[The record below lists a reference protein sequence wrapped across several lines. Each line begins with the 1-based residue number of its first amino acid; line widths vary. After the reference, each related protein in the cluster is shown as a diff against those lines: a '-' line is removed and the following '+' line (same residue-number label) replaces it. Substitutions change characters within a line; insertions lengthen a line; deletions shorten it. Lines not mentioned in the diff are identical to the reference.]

1 MGETRPEGG
10 APIPHRRP
18 LLGEVCWSLDRRSG
32 CTGRERRLL
41 DSRRKMKARAPPPPG
56 KPVPL
61 NVHGDQRPPCDAALS
76 SQQNLIHMKEALRNS
91 TLDITV
97 VLPSGLEK
105 QSVVNGSHAMM
116 DLLVELCLQNHL
128 NPSHHA
134 LEIRS
139 SETQQP
145 LSFKPNTL
153 VGTLN
158 VHTVFLKE
166 KVPEEKVKPGPP
178 KVPEKSV
185 RLVVN
190 YLRTQKAV
198 VRVSP
203 DVPLQNILPVICAKC
218 EVSPDHVILLR
229 DNVAGEELELSK
241 SLNELGIKEL
251 YAWDN
256 RRVLLTKTQSEPS
269 LSFRETFRKSSLG
282 NDETDEKKKF
292 LGFFKVNK
300 RSSSKAEQLGQSGLD
315 SDEDTSKLA
324 SGRGMNGC
332 LTTPNSPSV
341 HSRSLTLGPS
351 LSLSNISGVSVK
363 SEMKKRRA
371 PPPPRAG
378 PPVQDK
384 TSEKMSLGSQVD
396 LQKKKRR
403 APAPPPPPP
412 PPQPPSPSPLP
423 QPPPPSPLVP
433 NRREEKEENRK
444 STVGVGRQVP
454 QKPPRGTARGPPQ
467 LVLPPPPPYPPPDTD
482 VAEPLSLPGEGA
494 GSEASELRPKLSL
507 PLGPSSHCSGDGV
520 PLVPSEAEETV
531 SVGSCFASEDTTE
544 DSGVMSS
551 PSDIISL
558 DSQHDSLKSKDKWA
572 TDQEDCSEQDLTG
585 TPELGPQKSSSWERN
600 GCGNSHLRSEKAIIV
615 LNNDEELFITG
626 QFHKT
631 LAELDEDLEEM
642 EESYETDTSSL
653 TSSTNGVTHHSMQ
666 DAIIPNSDAD
676 SIPVTFIGE
685 VSDDPVDSGL
695 FSNRNNNAGSFDM
708 GSVACRRDPQASFQA
723 GHSQPHERMREE
735 APDPY
740 TPSYDLRKET
750 QSSTSQDGNF
760 VEIGPKVTSF
770 ISKLQIDGLSA
781 KEKGKLP
788 VLAYSETT
796 HPAQRVNLQPKS
808 KKESNGKTTVSA
820 PPSWYQQGQTPRG
833 SYGLKCGL
841 TTYKIVPPKSEMRC
855 YDRNVSLSTGAIKI
869 DELGN
874 LVSPHVNSSR
884 TIPISSSVIETEAQ
898 PIGKVKEFWRCS
910 SLEKQLNQPTDCSA
924 RRNPSTTTTTMP
936 AKPQPNNRL
945 QVAPTLTAPQQQ
957 AGPQECRTHLEEGSS
972 RPPSSVT
979 CHMKVPAA
987 NTTEVTFLKPQR
999 RTSSQYVASAIAKRI
1014 GPPKVHTD
1022 VVRQHN
1028 NVEKCHVGRAPQLPG
1043 EPVTVKHDTAPNL
1056 YSEARGHTHEA
1067 KQPGVSLPSNA
1078 GGESAAG
1085 AQPRG
1090 EVSSTCGKLS
1100 TQDCPATVHR
1110 SSYFPLVRSSQKDH
1124 VSVGQSCGF
1133 NEKQGVSNQ
1142 KTSSASDPGLTLDRA
1157 HPPPP
1162 RLADAQS
1169 SSRALVNGY
1178 TGAPDKSKP
1187 PDSPKV
1193 PSTSSHIVLEMEQKP
1208 NSLSTDVHET
1218 DGTLPPSIFGPKK
1231 KFKPVVQRPV
1241 PKDTSLHSALM
1252 EAIHSAGGKEKLRKT
1267 AEHTLEGGPKKP
1279 SYTEAESERSALLA
1293 AIRGHSG
1300 AHSLRKV
1307 SSSASE
1313 ELQSFRDAALN
1324 SLGVENP
1331 QQEDHGLPPP
1341 PALPPPPPPNSQ
1353 ALSASRTSSRFSSGT
1368 LSNPVDARQA
1378 LMDAIRSGTGAARLR
1393 KVPLLV

>member
-1 MGETRPEGG
+1 MP
-10 APIPHRRP
+10 
-18 LLGEVCWSLDRRSG
+18 CKW
-32 CTGRERRLL
+32 
-41 DSRRKMKARAPPPPG
+41 RKMKARAPPPPG

-97 VLPSGLEK
+97 VLPSGLQK

-256 RRVLLTKTQSEPS
+256 RR
-269 LSFRETFRKSSLG
+269 ETFRKSSLG
-282 NDETDEKKKF
+282 NDETDKEKKKF

-300 RSSSKAEQLGQSGLD
+300 RSSSK
-315 SDEDTSKLA
+315 
-324 SGRGMNGC
+324 GC

-378 PPVQDK
+378 PLVQDK

-403 APAPPPPPP
+403 APAPPPLPP
-412 PPQPPSPSPLP
+412 PPQPPSPSPPP

-433 NRREEKEENRK
+433 NRREDKEENRK
-444 STVGVGRQVP
+444 STVV
-454 QKPPRGTARGPPQ
+454 
-467 LVLPPPPPYPPPDTD
+467 
-482 VAEPLSLPGEGA
+482 
-494 GSEASELRPKLSL
+494 SL

-544 DSGVMSS
+544 DSGVVSS

-572 TDQEDCSEQDLTG
+572 TDQEDCSDQDLTG

-653 TSSTNGVTHHSMQ
+653 TSSTNGVSHHSMQ

-685 VSDDPVDSGL
+685 VSDDPIDSGL

-708 GSVACRRDPQASFQA
+708 GSVACRRDPQASFQS

-740 TPSYDLRKET
+740 TPSYDLRRET

-770 ISKLQIDGLSA
+770 ISKLQIDGLNA
-781 KEKGKLP
+781 KEKGKVP
-788 VLAYSETT
+788 VLAFSETT

-808 KKESNGKTTVSA
+808 EKESNGKTTVSA

-924 RRNPSTTTTTMP
+924 RRNPSATTTTIP

-972 RPPSSVT
+972 PPPSSVT

-1028 NVEKCHVGRAPQLPG
+1028 NVEKCHVGRVPKLPG
-1043 EPVTVKHDTAPNL
+1043 EPVTLKHDTAPNL

-1133 NEKQGVSNQ
+1133 NEKQGASNQ
-1142 KTSSASDPGLTLDRA
+1142 KTSSASDPGLALDRA

-1162 RLADAQS
+1162 CLADAQS

-1178 TGAPDKSKP
+1178 TGAPDKSEP

-1279 SYTEAESERSALLA
+1279 SYAEAESERSALLA

-1393 KVPLLV
+1393 KEREVSWEGPHLHLQKLEKEEQN

>member
-1 MGETRPEGG
+1 MYANIAWWFG
-10 APIPHRRP
+10 
-18 LLGEVCWSLDRRSG
+18 SQ
-32 CTGRERRLL
+32 
-41 DSRRKMKARAPPPPG
+41 RKMKARAPPPPG
-56 KPVPL
+56 KTVPL

-256 RRVLLTKTQSEPS
+256 RR
-269 LSFRETFRKSSLG
+269 ETFRKSSLG
-282 NDETDEKKKF
+282 NDETDKEKKKF

-300 RSSSKAEQLGQSGLD
+300 RSSSK
-315 SDEDTSKLA
+315 
-324 SGRGMNGC
+324 GC

-384 TSEKMSLGSQVD
+384 TSEKMSMGSQVD

-403 APAPPPPPP
+403 APAPPPP
-412 PPQPPSPSPLP
+412 QPPSPSPPP

-444 STVGVGRQVP
+444 STVV
-454 QKPPRGTARGPPQ
+454 
-467 LVLPPPPPYPPPDTD
+467 
-482 VAEPLSLPGEGA
+482 
-494 GSEASELRPKLSL
+494 SL

-572 TDQEDCSEQDLTG
+572 TDQEDCSDQDLTG

-600 GCGNSHLRSEKAIIV
+600 GYGNSHLRSEKAIIV

-653 TSSTNGVTHHSMQ
+653 TSSTNGVSHHSMQ
-666 DAIIPNSDAD
+666 DAIIPNSGAD

-708 GSVACRRDPQASFQA
+708 GSIACRRDPQASFQT

-760 VEIGPKVTSF
+760 IEIGPKVTSF

-788 VLAYSETT
+788 VLGYSETT

-808 KKESNGKTTVSA
+808 EKESNGKTTVSA

-910 SLEKQLNQPTDCSA
+910 SLEKQLNQPTDCSTK
-924 RRNPSTTTTTMP
+924 RNPSTTTTTTMP

-1028 NVEKCHVGRAPQLPG
+1028 NVEKCHVVRAPKLPG

-1078 GGESAAG
+1078 GGESATG

-1133 NEKQGVSNQ
+1133 NEKQGASNQ

-1393 KVPLLV
+1393 KMSLCWR

>member
-1 MGETRPEGG
+1 M
-10 APIPHRRP
+10 
-18 LLGEVCWSLDRRSG
+18 
-32 CTGRERRLL
+32 
-41 DSRRKMKARAPPPPG
+41 PG
-56 KPVPL
+56 
-61 NVHGDQRPPCDAALS
+61 
-76 SQQNLIHMKEALRNS
+76 
-91 TLDITV
+91 TT
-97 VLPSGLEK
+97 
-105 QSVVNGSHAMM
+105 
-116 DLLVELCLQNHL
+116 
-128 NPSHHA
+128 
-134 LEIRS
+134 
-139 SETQQP
+139 
-145 LSFKPNTL
+145 
-153 VGTLN
+153 
-158 VHTVFLKE
+158 
-166 KVPEEKVKPGPP
+166 EE
-178 KVPEKSV
+178 
-185 RLVVN
+185 
-190 YLRTQKAV
+190 
-198 VRVSP
+198 
-203 DVPLQNILPVICAKC
+203 
-218 EVSPDHVILLR
+218 
-229 DNVAGEELELSK
+229 
-241 SLNELGIKEL
+241 
-251 YAWDN
+251 
-256 RRVLLTKTQSEPS
+256 
-269 LSFRETFRKSSLG
+269 
-282 NDETDEKKKF
+282 
-292 LGFFKVNK
+292 
-300 RSSSKAEQLGQSGLD
+300 
-315 SDEDTSKLA
+315 
-324 SGRGMNGC
+324 GC

-378 PPVQDK
+378 PLVQDK

-403 APAPPPPPP
+403 APAPPPLPP

-433 NRREEKEENRK
+433 NRREDKEENRK

-482 VAEPLSLPGEGA
+482 VVEPLSLPGEGA
-494 GSEASELRPKLSL
+494 GSEASELRPK
-507 PLGPSSHCSGDGV
+507 
-520 PLVPSEAEETV
+520 
-531 SVGSCFASEDTTE
+531 
-544 DSGVMSS
+544 
-551 PSDIISL
+551 
-558 DSQHDSLKSKDKWA
+558 Q
-572 TDQEDCSEQDLTG
+572 
-585 TPELGPQKSSSWERN
+585 
-600 GCGNSHLRSEKAIIV
+600 
-615 LNNDEELFITG
+615 
-626 QFHKT
+626 
-631 LAELDEDLEEM
+631 M

-653 TSSTNGVTHHSMQ
+653 TSSTNGVSHHSMQ

-685 VSDDPVDSGL
+685 VSDDPIDSGL

-770 ISKLQIDGLSA
+770 ISKLQIDGLNA
-781 KEKGKLP
+781 KEKGKVP
-788 VLAYSETT
+788 VLAFSETT

-808 KKESNGKTTVSA
+808 EKESNGKTTVSV

-924 RRNPSTTTTTMP
+924 RRNPSATTTTIP

-1028 NVEKCHVGRAPQLPG
+1028 NVEKCHVGRVPKLPG
-1043 EPVTVKHDTAPNL
+1043 EPVTLKHDTAPNL

-1133 NEKQGVSNQ
+1133 NEKQGASNQ

-1162 RLADAQS
+1162 CLADAQS

-1393 KVPLLV
+1393 KEREVSWEGPHHHLQKLEKEEQN

>member
-1 MGETRPEGG
+1 MDASRALAAKP
-10 APIPHRRP
+10 P
-18 LLGEVCWSLDRRSG
+18 
-32 CTGRERRLL
+32 TG
-41 DSRRKMKARAPPPPG
+41 RKMKARAPPPPG

-91 TLDITV
+91 TLAITV
-97 VLPSGLEK
+97 VLPSGLQK

-282 NDETDEKKKF
+282 NDETDKEKKKF

-300 RSSSKAEQLGQSGLD
+300 RSSSK
-315 SDEDTSKLA
+315 
-324 SGRGMNGC
+324 GC

-378 PPVQDK
+378 PLVQDK

-403 APAPPPPPP
+403 APAPPPLPP

-433 NRREEKEENRK
+433 NRREDKEENRK

-482 VAEPLSLPGEGA
+482 VVEPLSLPGEGA

-544 DSGVMSS
+544 DSGVVSS

-572 TDQEDCSEQDLTG
+572 TDQEDCSDQDLTG
-585 TPELGPQKSSSWERN
+585 TPELGPQKSSFWERN

-653 TSSTNGVTHHSMQ
+653 TSSTNGVSHHSMQ

-685 VSDDPVDSGL
+685 VSDDPIDSGL
-695 FSNRNNNAGSFDM
+695 FSNRNNNAGSFDV

-770 ISKLQIDGLSA
+770 ISKLQIDGLNA
-781 KEKGKLP
+781 KEKGKVP
-788 VLAYSETT
+788 VLAFSETT

-808 KKESNGKTTVSA
+808 EKESNGKTTVSV

-924 RRNPSTTTTTMP
+924 RRNPSATTTTIP

-1028 NVEKCHVGRAPQLPG
+1028 NVEKCHVGRVPKLPG
-1043 EPVTVKHDTAPNL
+1043 EPVTLKHDTAPNL

-1133 NEKQGVSNQ
+1133 NEKQGASNQ

-1162 RLADAQS
+1162 CLADAQS

-1393 KVPLLV
+1393 KEREVSWEGPHHHLQKLEKEEQN

>member
-1 MGETRPEGG
+1 MDASRALAAKP
-10 APIPHRRP
+10 P
-18 LLGEVCWSLDRRSG
+18 
-32 CTGRERRLL
+32 TG
-41 DSRRKMKARAPPPPG
+41 RKMKARAPPPPG
-56 KPVPL
+56 KTVPL

-256 RRVLLTKTQSEPS
+256 RR
-269 LSFRETFRKSSLG
+269 ETFRKSSLG
-282 NDETDEKKKF
+282 NDETDKEKKKF

-300 RSSSKAEQLGQSGLD
+300 RSSSK
-315 SDEDTSKLA
+315 
-324 SGRGMNGC
+324 GC

-384 TSEKMSLGSQVD
+384 TSEKMSMGSQVD

-403 APAPPPPPP
+403 APAPPPP
-412 PPQPPSPSPLP
+412 QPPSPSPPP

-444 STVGVGRQVP
+444 STVV
-454 QKPPRGTARGPPQ
+454 
-467 LVLPPPPPYPPPDTD
+467 
-482 VAEPLSLPGEGA
+482 
-494 GSEASELRPKLSL
+494 SL

-572 TDQEDCSEQDLTG
+572 TDQEDCSDQDLTG

-653 TSSTNGVTHHSMQ
+653 TSSTNGVSHHSMQ
-666 DAIIPNSDAD
+666 DAIIPNSGAD

-708 GSVACRRDPQASFQA
+708 GSVACRRDPQASFQT

-760 VEIGPKVTSF
+760 IEIGPKVTSF

-788 VLAYSETT
+788 VLGYSETT

-808 KKESNGKTTVSA
+808 EKESNGKTTVSA

-910 SLEKQLNQPTDCSA
+910 SLEKQLNQPTDCSTK
-924 RRNPSTTTTTMP
+924 RNPSTTTTTTMP

-1028 NVEKCHVGRAPQLPG
+1028 NVEKCHVVRAPKLPG

-1078 GGESAAG
+1078 GGESATG

-1133 NEKQGVSNQ
+1133 NEKQGASNQ

-1393 KVPLLV
+1393 KMSLCWR

>member
-1 MGETRPEGG
+1 MSQTAWEMP
-10 APIPHRRP
+10 
-18 LLGEVCWSLDRRSG
+18 CKW
-32 CTGRERRLL
+32 
-41 DSRRKMKARAPPPPG
+41 RKMKARAPPPPG
-56 KPVPL
+56 KTVPL

-256 RRVLLTKTQSEPS
+256 RR
-269 LSFRETFRKSSLG
+269 ETFRKSSLG
-282 NDETDEKKKF
+282 NDETDKEKKKF

-300 RSSSKAEQLGQSGLD
+300 RSSSK
-315 SDEDTSKLA
+315 
-324 SGRGMNGC
+324 GC

-384 TSEKMSLGSQVD
+384 TSEKMSMGSQVD

-403 APAPPPPPP
+403 APAPPPP
-412 PPQPPSPSPLP
+412 QPPSPSPPP

-444 STVGVGRQVP
+444 STVV
-454 QKPPRGTARGPPQ
+454 
-467 LVLPPPPPYPPPDTD
+467 
-482 VAEPLSLPGEGA
+482 
-494 GSEASELRPKLSL
+494 SL

-572 TDQEDCSEQDLTG
+572 TDQEDCSDQDLTG

-600 GCGNSHLRSEKAIIV
+600 GYGNSHLRSEKAIIV

-653 TSSTNGVTHHSMQ
+653 TSSTNGVSHHSMQ
-666 DAIIPNSDAD
+666 DAIIPNSGAD

-708 GSVACRRDPQASFQA
+708 GSIACRRDPQASFQT

-760 VEIGPKVTSF
+760 IEIGPKVTSF

-788 VLAYSETT
+788 VLGYSETT

-808 KKESNGKTTVSA
+808 EKESNGKTTVSA

-910 SLEKQLNQPTDCSA
+910 SLEKQLNQPTDCSTK
-924 RRNPSTTTTTMP
+924 RNPSTTTTTTMP

-1028 NVEKCHVGRAPQLPG
+1028 NVEKCHVVRAPKLPG

-1078 GGESAAG
+1078 GGESATG

-1133 NEKQGVSNQ
+1133 NEKQGASNQ